1 MVAMVKVM
9 VVIVIM
15 VVIVVMVV
23 RLVMVVMVLDDGH
36 ISSCSV
42 VHVELQEGSPTYDK
56 QPTIEKTGLS
66 HHTAVR
72 ALV

>member
-1 MVAMVKVM
+1 MFSLADYIARYIWLYSHIYLAILLTNQIFLVMVVM

-42 VHVELQEGSPTYDK
+42 VHV
-56 QPTIEKTGLS
+56 
-66 HHTAVR
+66 
-72 ALV
+72 